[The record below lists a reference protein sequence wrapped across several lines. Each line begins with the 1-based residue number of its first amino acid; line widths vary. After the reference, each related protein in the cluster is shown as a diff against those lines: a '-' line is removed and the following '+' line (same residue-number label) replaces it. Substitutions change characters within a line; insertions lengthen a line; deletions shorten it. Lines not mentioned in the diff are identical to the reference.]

1 MKLFIHK
8 GNSIS
13 GTQKAIAQCHEVGS
27 GIIVDKS
34 MCNHL
39 SLPKLATKECDMG
52 TCPPTYSWVAKY
64 GQCSV
69 TCGKGNCFGNMLM
82 SC

>member
-1 MKLFIHK
+1 MKLLIQE
-8 GNSIS
+8 GNSIL
-13 GTQKAIAQCHEVGS
+13 GKQQEIAQCHEVGS
-27 GIIVDKS
+27 GIIVDQS

-39 SLPKLATKECDMG
+39 SPPKLVTKECDMG
-52 TCPPTYSWVAKY
+52 TCPPTYSLAAKY

-69 TCGKGNCFGNMLM
+69 TCGKGNCFGNVLM